1 MSLLDL
7 PRART
12 WRCHRLRT
20 PLTVLVEFGHILW
33 LVFAFAV
40 FTPETKSCVQGNL
53 LMTYLILFIMMIGF
67 LHVIKVIMYAV
78 ACLIGWVFDG
88 QPVGNRELRE
98 PLNQEREG
106 LTAGEVAKLR
116 HCKYM
121 RQQFQS
127 TESNVAGGEA
137 AGKECTICCVQMADG
152 DDIIVLP
159 CHQRHF
165 FHK

>member
-1 MSLLDL
+1 
-7 PRART
+7 
-12 WRCHRLRT
+12 
-20 PLTVLVEFGHILW
+20 
-33 LVFAFAV
+33 
-40 FTPETKSCVQGNL
+40 
-53 LMTYLILFIMMIGF
+53 MTYLILFIMMIGF

-88 QPVGNRELRE
+88 HPVGNRELRE

-127 TESNVAGGEA
+127 TESNGAGGEA
-137 AGKECTICCVQMADG
+137 AGKECTICCV
-152 DDIIVLP
+152 
-159 CHQRHF
+159 
-165 FHK
+165 